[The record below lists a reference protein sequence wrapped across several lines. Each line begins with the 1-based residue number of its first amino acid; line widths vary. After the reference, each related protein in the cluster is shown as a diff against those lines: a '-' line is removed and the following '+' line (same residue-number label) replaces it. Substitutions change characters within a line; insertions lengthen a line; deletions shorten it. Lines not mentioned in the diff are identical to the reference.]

1 MYTRI
6 FVAIDSSDTAR
17 QALDEAIR
25 LASALGARLCIA
37 HAEDEA
43 MLVQHGMGIGTF
55 VDIDQVKRS
64 IRTFGNRLLEQA
76 VTTAQAAGLQ
86 AETKLLESSTRRI
99 AELIADGAREWQ
111 ADLIVVGTHGRR
123 GVDRLLVGS
132 VAENLTR
139 LAKTSLLLVR
149 QH

>member
-1 MYTRI
+1 
-6 FVAIDSSDTAR
+6 
-17 QALDEAIR
+17 
-25 LASALGARLCIA
+25 
-37 HAEDEA
+37 